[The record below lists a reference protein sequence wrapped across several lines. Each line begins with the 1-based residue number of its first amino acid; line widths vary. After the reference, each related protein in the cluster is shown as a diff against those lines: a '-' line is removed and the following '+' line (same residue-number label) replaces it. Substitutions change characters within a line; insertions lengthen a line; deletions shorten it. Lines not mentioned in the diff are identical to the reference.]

1 MYYFLPITNLSVIGK
16 ENEKNEYMTKKVD
29 EWICVQ
35 KLSKAA
41 VKYHQTAHAAF
52 TKSLQQEWA
61 YVHRVVNLV

>member
-41 VKYHQTAHAAF
+41 MEYPQTAHAAF
-52 TKSLQQEWA
+52 TNSLQQEWGHT
-61 YVHRVVNLV
+61 YKEL